1 MAAAKRPQLAV
12 EERPEQG
19 SRPVRRLRK
28 AGFVPGV
35 VYGGGAASAGR
46 SRSTPA
52 SCATRSHAS
61 SAVIDLKIGGDG
73 AIPVMVKDQQLHPVR
88 SDVMHLDLIQVNL
101 REKVHAPVL
110 VELVNGDEAP
120 GVKGGGVLEQV
131 TRELNVEALPTDI
144 PDHITVDVSHL
155 EAAATM
161 HLSEVT
167 APEGVEFL
175 DDPEETIIATIT
187 IPDGGARGAGDRG
200 GDRAR
205 GRGRGRRGRRGRR
218 AGRGRHRRRGFRRL
232 RPGVLSLFRRGGS
245 DAPGRVDW
253 LIVGLGNP
261 GDRYARTRHNVGFE
275 VAERADR
282 ALAARPAQE
291 EVRRVCSPTGA
302 PARAAR
308 ASAC

>member
-28 AGFVPGV
+28 TGFVPGV
-35 VYGGGAASAGR
+35 VYGGGSGECRAFKVDARDLRHALHAG
-46 SRSTPA
+46 
-52 SCATRSHAS
+52 

-101 REKVHAPVL
+101 LEKVHAPVT

-144 PDHITVDVSHL
+144 PENITVDVAHL

-167 APEGVEFL
+167 APEGVVFL
-175 DDPEETIIATIT
+175 DDPDETIIATIT
-187 IPDGGARGAGDRG
+187 IPAEEPEEPEVEEETGLVSEGEADASGEDAAQAEGATGDEASSAGDGG
-200 GDRAR
+200 
-205 GRGRGRRGRRGRR
+205 
-218 AGRGRHRRRGFRRL
+218 
-232 RPGVLSLFRRGGS
+232 
-245 DAPGRVDW
+245 
-253 LIVGLGNP
+253 
-261 GDRYARTRHNVGFE
+261 
-275 VAERADR
+275 
-282 ALAARPAQE
+282 QE
-291 EVRRVCSPTGA
+291 S
-302 PARAAR
+302 
-308 ASAC
+308 